1 MDGSAICSKELS
13 VQFEVLEKLEAKV
26 QNAVDTI
33 ELLQMELD
41 ELKSSNDEMRSE
53 REHLVSKNHELQEAN
68 EKLAAE
74 HEAWQGRLRV
84 LLGKIDEMEEATA

>member
-1 MDGSAICSKELS
+1 MP
-13 VQFEVLEKLEAKV
+13 FEVLEKLEAKV

-41 ELKSSNDEMRSE
+41 ELKSSNDEMRAE
-53 REHLVSKNHELQEAN
+53 RSHLVSQNQELREAN
-68 EKLAAE
+68 QKMATE